1 MAVEKYT
8 EQKWSIKTYLK
19 TKALELLAY
28 RSSCINN
35 KMNTSK
41 VNTQLDEEIQRS
53 WSTKKG
59 LPNEKL
65 IW

>member
-19 TKALELLAY
+19 TKALELLDY

-53 WSTKKG
+53 
-59 LPNEKL
+59 
-65 IW
+65 